1 MIKQEEVRINGMGFH
16 SVLYKLKATLYT
28 CCSFYGIEVYAGLDQ
43 LFHIN
48 WTENQQRASSAVYI
62 MLLSFNTVSLV
73 ATS

>member
-1 MIKQEEVRINGMGFH
+1 MIKQEEVRINGMGIH
-16 SVLYKLKATLYT
+16 SVLYIYKTLYT
-28 CCSFYGIEVYAGLDQ
+28 CCGFYGIEVYAGLDQ

-48 WTENQQRASSAVYI
+48 WTENQQRASSAVYT